1 MISWQAYLNS
11 WPLKNKV
18 KTNEKNREARMDQ
31 WWVCFPPTGL
41 VWGFIPAPD
50 ITCRLILWQAKSFA
64 KDFPPGFQF
73 YCLQEKLALQIIIK
87 SEKRWTKNH
96 PGKVAYL
103 KFFFLFHLSIYS
115 PVQLLQPVIFKA
127 LFVNKSTSFSSKWHI
142 YNQIMHNLIPKFYE
156 DFWSSYNHDGITR
169 RLLHLPSHLL

>member
-1 MISWQAYLNS
+1 MISWQAYFNS

-18 KTNEKNREARMDQ
+18 KTNEKNREARMNQ

-50 ITCRLILWQAKSFA
+50 ITCRLMLWQAKSFA

-87 SEKRWTKNH
+87 SGKRWTKNH

-115 PVQLLQPVIFKA
+115 PIQLLQPVRFKA

-142 YNQIMHNLIPKFYE
+142 YNQIIHNLISKFYE
-156 DFWSSYNHDGITR
+156 DFWSSYNHGITR